1 MKQRWGDYLMLII
14 GLAVLWQLAYYFAG
28 PDAIAPPW
36 QTLQRLAI
44 IVRQEPF
51 WENARA
57 TGSAFLYAAVLA
69 LTGGLVI
76 GIAIG
81 SSAAAHEI
89 LSPILETLYSIP
101 KIVLY
106 PVILL
111 VFGLGPPAKIA
122 FGALHGFFPVTLF
135 AIGAIRNIQPVL
147 LRTARVM
154 RLAPLSL
161 ARHILLPA
169 ALPEIVTGLR
179 IGFSTTLLGTLIGE
193 LFASS
198 QGLGFMLIHAMD
210 SHNVPDI
217 MALTFLLFLVATCA
231 NAIILAIEHH
241 VRAHAA

>member
-1 MKQRWGDYLMLII
+1 VRQRWSDYLLLVV
-14 GLAVLWQLAYYFAG
+14 GLLLLWQLAYEFAG
-28 PDAIAPPW
+28 PDAITPPW
-36 QTLQRLAI
+36 QTFQRLAI
-44 IVRQEPF
+44 LVRREPF

-57 TGSAFLYAAVLA
+57 TASAFLYAAVLA
-69 LTGGLVI
+69 LSGGLVI

-81 SSAAAHEI
+81 SSAAAHAI

-111 VFGLGPPAKIA
+111 VFGLGPAAKIA

-147 LRTARVM
+147 LRTARVL
-154 RLAPLSL
+154 RLGALDL

-179 IGFSTTLLGTLIGE
+179 IGFATTLLGTLIGE

-198 QGLGFMLIHAMD
+198 QGLGFMLIRAMD

-217 MALTFLLFLVATCA
+217 MALTLFLFLIATGA
-231 NAIILAIEHH
+231 NSIILAIEHR
-241 VRAHAA
+241 VRAHTV